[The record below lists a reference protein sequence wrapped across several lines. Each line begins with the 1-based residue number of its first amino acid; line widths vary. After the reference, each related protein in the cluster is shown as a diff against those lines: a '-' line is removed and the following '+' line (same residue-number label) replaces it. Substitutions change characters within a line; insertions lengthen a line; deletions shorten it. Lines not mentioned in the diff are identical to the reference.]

1 MLLFRR
7 LPFLFSLKKLFYL
20 CDKVFSSNEH
30 DGCPLKYPRKNAAA
44 SFSCRIFKTKW
55 LLMAFNNGC
64 NISLKDEYGMYYLVY
79 LSDKLR
85 IKWAEFSMIEFNRP
99 YAML

>member
-1 MLLFRR
+1 
-7 LPFLFSLKKLFYL
+7 
-20 CDKVFSSNEH
+20 
-30 DGCPLKYPRKNAAA
+30 
-44 SFSCRIFKTKW
+44 
-55 LLMAFNNGC
+55 MAFNNGC